1 MQPLTRVTKQTLS
14 VLRAFL
20 DSGDTPVWGLA
31 LSKQL
36 QIPTG
41 SIYPM
46 LDRLVENG
54 WLQFSWEDDAARLGP
69 RKKLYKFTEA
79 GAKES
84 KRLLVEKESYMVSP
98 KKVRVV

>member
-1 MQPLTRVTKQTLS
+1 VKPLTRVTKQTLS

-20 DSGDTPVWGLA
+20 DSGDRPVWGLA

-46 LDRLVENG
+46 LDRLVEYG

-69 RKKLYKFTEA
+69 RKKLYKLSEA
-79 GAKES
+79 GAKEA
-84 KRLLVEKESYMVSP
+84 KRLLTSKESFGVAP
-98 KKVRVV
+98 KKVKVV

>member
-1 MQPLTRVTKQTLS
+1 MQPLTRVTKQTLA
-14 VLRAFL
+14 VLQAFL
-20 DSGDTPVWGLA
+20 DSGDRPVWGLA

-36 QIPTG
+36 GIPTG

-69 RKKLYKFTEA
+69 RKKLYTLSKGGVLET
-79 GAKES
+79 
-84 KRLLVEKESYMVSP
+84 KRLLAEKDSFEVAP

>member
-1 MQPLTRVTKQTLS
+1 LQPLTRVTKQTLA
-14 VLRAFL
+14 VLQAFL
-20 DSGDTPVWGLA
+20 DSGDRPVWGLA

-36 QIPTG
+36 GIPTG

-54 WLQFSWEDDAARLGP
+54 WLQFSWEDDADRLGP
-69 RKKLYKFTEA
+69 RKKLYTLSKA
-79 GAKES
+79 GAIES
-84 KRLLVEKESYMVSP
+84 KRLLAEKDSFGVAP